1 VTNGNGTNGKVRFG
15 IIGAGG
21 IAQAYA
27 KALTSCDGA
36 RLEAIADI
44 REDAAERLASTAGCK
59 AYKSY
64 QALAEAGGVDAV
76 VVCTPPVTH
85 ADVCSHFL
93 ERDVH
98 VLCEKPFCLDS
109 TEARRLIAL
118 AEERNV
124 LITMASKFR
133 YVDDVIRARNIIQS
147 GILGEVILIENTFAA
162 RVDMS
167 SRWNSR
173 REVSGGG
180 VLIDNGTHSLDIVRY
195 LLGPLKDLRVLEGKR
210 VQGLEVEDTVN
221 IFVRSM
227 SNVLASID
235 LSWSISKELDSYLN
249 IYGSHG
255 TILVGWKESKYRQS
269 SQDEWIK
276 FGRGYDKIQAFRDQ
290 VKNFAGAIL
299 GREALLITG
308 EDAIASVEIVETAYR
323 ALKAEQWFPKRS
335 TPESEV
341 SGYEDAKLKRRVAV

>member
-1 VTNGNGTNGKVRFG
+1 
-15 IIGAGG
+15 
-21 IAQAYA
+21 
-27 KALTSCDGA
+27 
-36 RLEAIADI
+36 
-44 REDAAERLASTAGCK
+44 
-59 AYKSY
+59 
-64 QALAEAGGVDAV
+64 
-76 VVCTPPVTH
+76 
-85 ADVCSHFL
+85 
-93 ERDVH
+93 
-98 VLCEKPFCLDS
+98 
-109 TEARRLIAL
+109 
-118 AEERNV
+118 
-124 LITMASKFR
+124 
-133 YVDDVIRARNIIQS
+133 
-147 GILGEVILIENTFAA
+147 
-162 RVDMS
+162 
-167 SRWNSR
+167 
-173 REVSGGG
+173 

-323 ALKAEQWFPKRS
+323 ALKAEQWFPKRGA
-335 TPESEV
+335 PESEV
-341 SGYEDAKLKRRVAV
+341 SGYEDAKLERRVAV